1 MRYRMTDQRKLRM
14 LQMNTGTRAAA
25 PWSSI
30 EPDLCPVFRKQ
41 DRLRAAAALI
51 DAALLSALI
60 WSLLA
65 ATLG

>member
-1 MRYRMTDQRKLRM
+1 
-14 LQMNTGTRAAA
+14 MNTGTRAAA

-30 EPDLCPVFRKQ
+30 EADSRPLFRRK

-65 ATLG
+65 ATLS